1 MFVPVTTITEGS
13 SAYPARVEVSSP
25 VRPRELR
32 SLPHGPCVVQFG
44 SLLSMSEH
52 ELLGD
57 WFADH
62 PDAELRV
69 YAGLPT
75 TLDFLRAY
83 PHLTAFTLD
92 SDVSDASGLAFLSD
106 SLRSLVIDV
115 RLPQPNDLD
124 ALARF
129 RHLDTLG
136 LGGIRRLPESVSG
149 LPITSLS
156 LGNVKSLDG
165 LGSLPDVRTLRL
177 QSATGDLAPL
187 MELPNLEDLTIALGG
202 CSDLGPLAELRSL
215 RRFSAWLVRGLDD
228 LSPLARLPE
237 LQKVYLS
244 KLRGVV
250 ELPRL
255 RGAQSLTGVT
265 LEHMRGLSDLNP
277 LRDAPA
283 LRELWLIEM
292 EHLQPED
299 VAVLAGHP
307 TLTRMHVG
315 LGSDRKNLA
324 VRDALRITGNYGGHP
339 WPPGS

>member
-1 MFVPVTTITEGS
+1 MPITTVAEGS

-25 VRPRELR
+25 LRPRALP

-52 ELLGD
+52 ELLGN
-57 WFADH
+57 WFAEH

-69 YAGLPT
+69 YAGLPP

-83 PHLTAFTLD
+83 PRLTAFTLD
-92 SDVSDASGLAFLSD
+92 SDVTDASGLAFLSD
-106 SLRSLVIDV
+106 SLRSLVIDA
-115 RLPQPNDLD
+115 RLPRPNDLD

-129 RHLDTLG
+129 RQLDSLG
-136 LGGIRRLPESVSG
+136 LGGIRRLPDSVGG
-149 LPITSLS
+149 LPVTSLG

-177 QSATGDLAPL
+177 QSATADLTPL
-187 MELPNLEDLTIALGG
+187 MKLPYLEDLTLALGG
-202 CSDLGPLAELRSL
+202 CRDLRPLAELRSL

-228 LSPLARLPE
+228 ISPLARLPE

-250 ELPRL
+250 ELPPL
-255 RGAQSLTGVT
+255 RDAQALTEVT
-265 LEHMRGLSDLNP
+265 LEHMRGLSDLGV

-283 LRELWLIEM
+283 LRELRLIEM

-307 TLTRMHVG
+307 TLSRMHVG

-324 VRDALRITGNYGGHP
+324 VRDALRIDGNYGGHP
-339 WPPGS
+339 WPPAS